1 MNGLDVHFFFA
12 PEDERDFSKTLV
24 AQFPGVVFI
33 DGVRLTNLGPVLRES
48 IDACENFSSMIWNQS
63 IYPSLPQLP
72 IPPGTVQ
79 GPDMLYFHRPRK
91 ISLTLPSGGEG
102 DALLSGTV
110 AWGGGDP
117 RLKGREKMR
126 AFAKSAMRLV
136 TSMHTG
142 ILVPWGRRLDQVQ
155 AGGVR
160 GLFVG
165 AAAARW
171 CMDNDRHV
179 FRMNGGR
186 HIYKVHPSEQ
196 GEMA

>member
-79 GPDMLYFHRPRK
+79 GPDMLYFDRPRK
-91 ISLTLPSGGEG
+91 IALTLTSGQEA
-102 DALLSGTV
+102 DALVSGSLS
-110 AWGGGDP
+110 WGGGDP
-117 RLKGREKMR
+117 RDEGREKMR
-126 AFAKSAMRLV
+126 AFAKSAIRIV
-136 TSMHTG
+136 SSMHTG
-142 ILVPWGRRLDQVQ
+142 ILVPWGRRVDQVQ
-155 AGGVR
+155 PGGVR
-160 GLFVG
+160 GYIVG
-165 AAAARW
+165 PAAARW
-171 CMDNDRHV
+171 CMDQDRQV
-179 FRMNGGR
+179 LKVSGGR
-186 HIYKVHPSEQ
+186 HIYKVYP
-196 GEMA
+196 GERTPAA